1 MMTQCRKDMD
11 RTFQKVKFLF
21 LDLKRIDIYNQE
33 KDEYEEF
40 GIVQVY
46 KILESADALVDE
58 ITSFSK

>member
-1 MMTQCRKDMD
+1 M
-11 RTFQKVKFLF
+11 KFLF

-58 ITSFSK
+58 ITSFSKWLFFIFF